1 MSDKQDNV
9 QRIAKQQEYHKM
21 QLMAKIQMDNERA
34 QNVQLQKQQL
44 LEQRKIIQSQ
54 MRAQKEELMAKFE
67 TIQRTGKI
75 PEELMEKLGKD
86 RVDSLNNTRNNNTT
100 AERSP
105 EKPVKK
111 KEPVQVKSKP
121 KPEKS
126 VDKTNTANNMTE
138 KKDAVIRANDN

>member
-21 QLMAKIQMDNERA
+21 QLMAKIQIDNERA

-67 TIQRTGKI
+67 NIQKTGKI

-86 RVDSLNNTRNNNTT
+86 RVDSLNNTRENKTIKK
-100 AERSP
+100 SP
-105 EKPVKK
+105 EKIVKK
-111 KEPVQVKSKP
+111 KEPVQVKTKS

-126 VDKTNTANNMTE
+126 VDKIKNSNNMTDQ
-138 KKDAVIRANDN
+138 KNSIIKSNDN

>member
-21 QLMAKIQMDNERA
+21 QLMAKIQIDNERA

-67 TIQRTGKI
+67 NIQKTGKI

-86 RVDSLNNTRNNNTT
+86 RVDSLNNTRENKTI
-100 AERSP
+100 EKSP
-105 EKPVKK
+105 EKIVKK
-111 KEPVQVKSKP
+111 KEPVQVKTKS

-126 VDKTNTANNMTE
+126 VDKIKNSNNMTDQ
-138 KKDAVIRANDN
+138 KNSIIKSNDN

>member
-21 QLMAKIQMDNERA
+21 QLMAKIQIDNERA

-67 TIQRTGKI
+67 NIQKTGKI

-86 RVDSLNNTRNNNTT
+86 RVDSLNNTRENKTI
-100 AERSP
+100 EKSP
-105 EKPVKK
+105 EKIVKK
-111 KEPVQVKSKP
+111 KELVQVKTKS

-126 VDKTNTANNMTE
+126 VDKIKNSNNMTDQ
-138 KKDAVIRANDN
+138 KNSIIKSNDN

>member
-21 QLMAKIQMDNERA
+21 QLMAKIQIDNERA
-34 QNVQLQKQQL
+34 QIVQLQKQQL

-67 TIQRTGKI
+67 NIQKTGKI

-86 RVDSLNNTRNNNTT
+86 RVDSLNNTRENKTI
-100 AERSP
+100 EKSP
-105 EKPVKK
+105 EKIVKK
-111 KEPVQVKSKP
+111 KEPVQVKTKS

-126 VDKTNTANNMTE
+126 VDKIKNSNNMTDQ
-138 KKDAVIRANDN
+138 KNSIIKSNDN

>member
-21 QLMAKIQMDNERA
+21 QLMAKIQIDNERA

-67 TIQRTGKI
+67 NIQKTGKI

-86 RVDSLNNTRNNNTT
+86 RVDSLNNTRENKTI
-100 AERSP
+100 EKSP
-105 EKPVKK
+105 EKIVKK
-111 KEPVQVKSKP
+111 KEPVQVKT
-121 KPEKS
+121 KS
-126 VDKTNTANNMTE
+126 
-138 KKDAVIRANDN
+138 

>member
-21 QLMAKIQMDNERA
+21 QLMAKIQIDNERA

-67 TIQRTGKI
+67 NIQKTGKI

-86 RVDSLNNTRNNNTT
+86 RVDSLNNTRENKTI
-100 AERSP
+100 EKSP
-105 EKPVKK
+105 EKIVKK
-111 KEPVQVKSKP
+111 KEPVQIKTKS

-126 VDKTNTANNMTE
+126 VDKIKNSNNMTDQ
-138 KKDAVIRANDN
+138 KNSIIKSNDN

>member
-21 QLMAKIQMDNERA
+21 QLMAKIQIDNERA

-54 MRAQKEELMAKFE
+54 MRAQKEELMSKFE
-67 TIQRTGKI
+67 NIQKTGKI

-86 RVDSLNNTRNNNTT
+86 RVDSLNNTRENKTI
-100 AERSP
+100 EKSP
-105 EKPVKK
+105 EKIVKK
-111 KEPVQVKSKP
+111 KEPVQVKAKS

-126 VDKTNTANNMTE
+126 VDRIHNSNNMTDQ
-138 KKDAVIRANDN
+138 KNSIIKSNDN

>member
-21 QLMAKIQMDNERA
+21 QLMAKIQIDNERA

-54 MRAQKEELMAKFE
+54 MRAQKEELMSKFE
-67 TIQRTGKI
+67 NIQKTGKI

-86 RVDSLNNTRNNNTT
+86 RVDSLNNTRENKTI
-100 AERSP
+100 EKSP
-105 EKPVKK
+105 EKIVKK
-111 KEPVQVKSKP
+111 KEPVQVKTKS

-126 VDKTNTANNMTE
+126 VDRIHNSNNMTDQ
-138 KKDAVIRANDN
+138 KNSIMKSNDN